1 MVAGAPA
8 KVADEGLNDR
18 PIHSFT
24 VHSLNR
30 FPVGARCYAGPR
42 RHSGARHGAVPRPPL
57 ASGID
62 EYTCSSNTLRSMPAL
77 AQGIMGTQK
86 ERSRPRVW
94 GTEGFPEEVRLEPK
108 LKRGYELTSPPL
120 SEGSQ

>member
-1 MVAGAPA
+1 MPGATLGPADTVGQGVALP
-8 KVADEGLNDR
+8 LDR
-18 PIHSFT
+18 P
-24 VHSLNR
+24 R
-30 FPVGARCYAGPR
+30 
-42 RHSGARHGAVPRPPL
+42 

-62 EYTCSSNTLRSMPAL
+62 KYTCSSNTLRSMPAL